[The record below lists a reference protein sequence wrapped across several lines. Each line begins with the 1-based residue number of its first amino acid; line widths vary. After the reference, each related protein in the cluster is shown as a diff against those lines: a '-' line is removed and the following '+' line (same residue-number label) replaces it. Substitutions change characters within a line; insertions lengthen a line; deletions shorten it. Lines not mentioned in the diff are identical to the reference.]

1 MMVSQ
6 KIKKKNRITT
16 WFSNS
21 TLGICPKELNAKT
34 QTDIYIPILIAVSVT
49 LAKMYEQ
56 PKSSW
61 TDKGVNKIHIQW
73 DTIQS

>member
-1 MMVSQ
+1 MVVSQ
-6 KIKKKNRITT
+6 KIKKNRITT

-21 TLGICPKELNAKT
+21 TLGICSKELKAKT
-34 QTDIYIPILIAVSVT
+34 QTDIYIPILIAVSFT
-49 LAKMYEQ
+49 IAKMYEQ